1 MSGLGNLKQITSGGE
16 IQASV
21 DVSLGSFIMQKV
33 DFLEQFFSTFLLS
46 ELKALSLSESRENF
60 SAHKLCQSTIFKP
73 FKNVHL
79 LTSPPASTHI

>member
-1 MSGLGNLKQITSGGE
+1 MAFNWPRFRCVMSGLGNLKQITSGGE

-60 SAHKLCQSTIFKP
+60 FRTQTVSINYFQTL
-73 FKNVHL
+73 
-79 LTSPPASTHI
+79 